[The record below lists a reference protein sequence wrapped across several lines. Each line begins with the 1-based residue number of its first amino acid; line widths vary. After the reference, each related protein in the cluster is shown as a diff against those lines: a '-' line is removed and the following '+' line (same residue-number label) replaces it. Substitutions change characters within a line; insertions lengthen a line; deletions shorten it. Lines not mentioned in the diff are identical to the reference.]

1 MWLDKIIEAKESNK
15 LTTKMIADRTSS
27 HIPAET
33 ITRILARKTKTPRI
47 DTILEIGEA
56 VGLSA
61 SELFAETTAVLVDG
75 NISDLQAE
83 NEAIKSEATAL
94 RAEVELL
101 RSERDNN
108 AAEFLILKE
117 KLETLRDKN
126 DALKDEII
134 NTHNSY
140 HRIISNITK

>member
-1 MWLDKIIEAKESNK
+1 MWLDKIIEAKETKK
-15 LTTKMIADRTSS
+15 LSTKMMSERTSS
-27 HIPAET
+27 HIPPET

-47 DTILEIGEA
+47 DTILELGES

-75 NISDLQAE
+75 NLSALQAE
-83 NEAIKSEATAL
+83 NEAVKAEATAL

-101 RSERDNN
+101 RSERDSN
-108 AAEFLILKE
+108 ATEILILKE

-140 HRIISNITK
+140 HKIISNITK